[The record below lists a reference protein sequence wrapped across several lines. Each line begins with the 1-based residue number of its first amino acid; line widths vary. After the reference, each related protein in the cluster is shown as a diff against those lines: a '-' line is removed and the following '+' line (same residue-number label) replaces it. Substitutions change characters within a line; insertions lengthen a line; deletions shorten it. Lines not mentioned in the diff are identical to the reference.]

1 MMHDNEIKKQINSD
15 FENVCDWFVD
25 NKLSMHFGKD
35 KTKSILF
42 ANKRKVKSARK
53 LNENIKI

>member
-1 MMHDNEIKKQINSD
+1 MKHDNEIKKQINSD
-15 FENVCDWFVD
+15 YVCDWFVG